1 MADLPKDSARKL
13 PGHVAII
20 MDGNGRW
27 AARRGLPR
35 TDGHRAGAE
44 AARTVAQCCVDLGIP
59 VLTLYAFSTENWKR
73 PASEVRFL
81 MRNLSSFLRKHRKDF
96 LENNVRLRVIGA
108 PGELPAA
115 VQKELNKTLKATA
128 GCDGLTLV
136 LALNYGSHREITDA
150 ARALAQKVRAGELDP
165 EDIDEAALE
174 EHLYTAGLPPLDL
187 VIRTGGEMR
196 LSNFLLWQVHYA
208 ELYVTDTLW
217 PDFGKEEFAKAM
229 DEFARRE
236 RRWGGVEAPEA
247 RSPAR
252 RKRGGARKQTAK

>member
-136 LALNYGSHREITDA
+136 LALNYGSHREITEAPLHRRIAAVGPGHPHRRRDA
-150 ARALAQKVRAGELDP
+150 AEQLSALASALRRALRDRHAVA
-165 EDIDEAALE
+165 
-174 EHLYTAGLPPLDL
+174 
-187 VIRTGGEMR
+187 
-196 LSNFLLWQVHYA
+196 
-208 ELYVTDTLW
+208 
-217 PDFGKEEFAKAM
+217 
-229 DEFARRE
+229 
-236 RRWGGVEAPEA
+236 
-247 RSPAR
+247 
-252 RKRGGARKQTAK
+252 